1 MDGQRPEPSTIF
13 SGFRARSAAARG
25 SHASPVRSPENLTR
39 GALPSAGATPAS
51 LLFAENRLSGCARS
65 GAGKLHPVCRRS
77 EEHTSELQSLMRI
90 SYAVFCLKTKKQT

>member
-1 MDGQRPEPSTIF
+1 VRGRRSTGAPNEIGCQRPEPSTIF

-51 LLFAENRLSGCARS
+51 LLFAENRLSG
-65 GAGKLHPVCRRS
+65 RS
-77 EEHTSELQSLMRI
+77 EEHTSELQSLMRT
-90 SYAVFCLKTKKQT
+90 SYAVFCLKKKNI